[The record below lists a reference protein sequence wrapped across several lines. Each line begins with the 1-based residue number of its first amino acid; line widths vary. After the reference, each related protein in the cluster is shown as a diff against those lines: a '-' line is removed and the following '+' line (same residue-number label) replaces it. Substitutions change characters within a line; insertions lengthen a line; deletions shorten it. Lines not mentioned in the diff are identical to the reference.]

1 MASLRNWMQKVSDDS
16 DEAITEFRQAVHQA
30 TAFFTHGLSSLT
42 SGAEWR
48 PWHCVAG
55 GRHAAAAGAARGAAP
70 AGDQVACGARGFLQ
84 RGNQDA
90 GRVPRPPRVGRAGP
104 EAPRGAGRLQR
115 AGISRHG
122 CRLWEGAALPKAR
135 QGLLAREAAGE
146 REALQRFEQHLSDL
160 RAESGCLAEETRAQ
174 LAELLA
180 AGACAAEAAEEGRGG
195 AHGPGAG
202 ASRRTRLSRSPGRSP
217 NSSCRSSRRP
227 PPWAPGSSR
236 RWPGRS
242 GARSP
247 SFGADTRR
255 SSTHSPSFRAGMRSS
270 ARGWRGSSR

>member
-1 MASLRNWMQKVSDDS
+1 MGRRWRPCEQSWPRYRRKAVMRWRGTMASLRNWMQKVSDDS

-122 CRLWEGAALPKAR
+122 CRLWRAR
-135 QGLLAREAAGE
+135 PCPRP
-146 REALQRFEQHLSDL
+146 
-160 RAESGCLAEETRAQ
+160 
-174 LAELLA
+174 
-180 AGACAAEAAEEGRGG
+180 GRG
-195 AHGPGAG
+195 
-202 ASRRTRLSRSPGRSP
+202 S
-217 NSSCRSSRRP
+217 
-227 PPWAPGSSR
+227 
-236 RWPGRS
+236 WPGRRPGS
-242 GARSP
+242 ARPCSA
-247 SFGADTRR
+247 S
-255 SSTHSPSFRAGMRSS
+255 SST
-270 ARGWRGSSR
+270 